1 MRTTETNLGDLCA
14 DALRY
19 YADAD
24 VGYMN
29 GGGIRADI
37 PRGDITINTLLNVM
51 PFNNTVVV
59 AEISGQ
65 TMKDMLEMTVMA
77 WPAEDGSFPHLSGI
91 TFSVNTSIPSS
102 VVINEQEEFLEVA
115 GEYRVYDIK
124 VYNREKGNY
133 EPLDLDGT
141 YTIAALNYFLLDC
154 GSGMTMFENA
164 RILRDDG
171 ILDVEV
177 VEWYIVEML
186 NGVVGQQYQD
196 TTPNITFST
205 GE

>member
-1 MRTTETNLGDLCA
+1 
-14 DALRY
+14 
-19 YADAD
+19 
-24 VGYMN
+24 MN

-59 AEISGQ
+59 AEVSGQ

-102 VVINEQEEFLEVA
+102 VMINEQEEFLEVA

-124 VYNREKGNY
+124 VYNREKGTY

-141 YTIAALNYFLLDC
+141 YTIAASNYFLLDC

-177 VEWYIVEML
+177 VQWYIVEML

-196 TTPNITFST
+196 TMPNITFIE

>member
-1 MRTTETNLGDLCA
+1 M
-14 DALRY
+14 Y
-19 YADAD
+19 D
-24 VGYMN
+24 V
-29 GGGIRADI
+29 
-37 PRGDITINTLLNVM
+37 
-51 PFNNTVVV
+51 
-59 AEISGQ
+59 
-65 TMKDMLEMTVMA
+65 
-77 WPAEDGSFPHLSGI
+77 
-91 TFSVNTSIPSS
+91 
-102 VVINEQEEFLEVA
+102 
-115 GEYRVYDIK
+115 K
-124 VYNREKGNY
+124 VYNQEKGTY

-141 YTIAALNYFLLDC
+141 YTIAASNYFLLDC